1 MTISFPISRRHRGGL
16 PRAIATV
23 IATVVASTAIATLSP
38 RVATAQS
45 LEQTGTL
52 APMENK
58 HTFEG
63 TAGNTVTIRMQSE
76 DFDTVMAL
84 LGPDGTELA
93 VNDDADRSLNSRIV
107 YELPSNGTY
116 TVLARSFGG
125 NGGSYTVTVNPATD
139 LEVGYAKG
147 EAQMM
152 QGDYAGAAETF
163 SNMIANHSDDPLLH
177 WYRGDA
183 YISHDRMDAAI
194 ADYRRASELYRQQ
207 GDTENADLLQAI
219 ANDFANPTP
228 YPEEPMP
235 R

>member
-1 MTISFPISRRHRGGL
+1 M
-16 PRAIATV
+16 IATLV
-23 IATVVASTAIATLSP
+23 ATVVASTAIATLSP
-38 RVATAQS
+38 RAATAQS

-76 DFDTVMAL
+76 AFDTVLAL
-84 LGPDGTELA
+84 LGPNGTELA
-93 VNDDADRSLNSRIV
+93 TNDDADRSLNSRIV

-116 TVLARSFGG
+116 TILARSFGG
-125 NGGSYTVTVNPATD
+125 SGGTYTVTVNPATH
-139 LEVGYAKG
+139 LEIGYAKG
-147 EAQMM
+147 EDQMI
-152 QGDYAGAAETF
+152 QGDYAGAAATF
-163 SNMIANHSDDPLLH
+163 SELINSHRDEALLY

-183 YISHDRMDAAI
+183 YISHNKMDEAI

-207 GDTENADLLQAI
+207 GDTENADLLQSI
-219 ANDFANPTP
+219 ANDLANPTP

>member
-1 MTISFPISRRHRGGL
+1 VATL
-16 PRAIATV
+16 IAV
-23 IATVVASTAIATLSP
+23 PAIATLSP
-38 RVATAQS
+38 RAATAQS

-52 APMENK
+52 APMENR

-63 TAGNTVTIRMQSE
+63 TAGSTVTIRLRSE
-76 DFDTVMAL
+76 AFDTVMAL
-84 LGPDGTELA
+84 LGPDGAELA
-93 VNDDADRSLNSRIV
+93 TNDDADRSLNSRIV
-107 YELPSNGTY
+107 YELPSDGTY

-125 NGGSYTVTVNPATD
+125 NGGDYTVTVNPATD
-139 LEVGYAKG
+139 LEIGYAKG

-152 QGDYAGAAETF
+152 EGDYAGAAATF
-163 SNMIANHSDDPLLH
+163 SSMIANHSNDPLLH

-183 YISHDRMDAAI
+183 YISHDHMDEAI

-219 ANDFANPTP
+219 ANDLANPTP